1 MRRGSMEVRYGGR
14 RHTGSSFYRS
24 SSGTIISSGW
34 VWGSGYGSGYG
45 YVFSSSRLS
54 STSMDT
60 AMHLLNLELDEDM
73 RSGSVR
79 GTERKDT
86 ESVVHGEPI
95 NKNRSEMEEKEERIK
110 KN

>member
-1 MRRGSMEVRYGGR
+1 
-14 RHTGSSFYRS
+14 
-24 SSGTIISSGW
+24 
-34 VWGSGYGSGYG
+34 
-45 YVFSSSRLS
+45 
-54 STSMDT
+54 MDT

-73 RSGSVR
+73 RSGSVG

-110 KN
+110 KIKRLVQEFAAGDAPSAEWSIKGGGGDMGVPERWFTQLGVPWVPQSPAR